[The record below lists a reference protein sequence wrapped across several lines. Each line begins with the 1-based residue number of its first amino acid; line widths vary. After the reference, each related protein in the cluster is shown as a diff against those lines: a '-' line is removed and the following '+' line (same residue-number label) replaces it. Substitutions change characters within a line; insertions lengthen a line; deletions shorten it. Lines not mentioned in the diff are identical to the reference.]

1 MRAHKRAFKPPRL
14 KSQICFIGFPDF
26 VSPNEL
32 NSKRKTQETPLIE
45 YFSKKEYNTFSSKKT
60 KKRQNK
66 RKMRDMKH
74 RIPKLLISFFIF
86 ALVLIIAVPSTGF
99 AAKAKNEMT
108 VAKTKSSKTVESKKT
123 KNVTAKYKKQV
134 NTILEATQLY
144 YSVRLNYS
152 MKVGQ
157 TKKIKLTSLEK
168 QNVAAGRQVLEGQ
181 SRITNFAF
189 KELFGANARIASLS
203 FKTYPE
209 VPKELVVRCNSNYVR
224 LAVGD
229 WGETYPVYKLKSV
242 TKTGKKWKAVFKV
255 STYDGYTDTTKPLG
269 KVVLTLKKNKKSV
282 YGFNITG
289 ITLKRNK

>member
-1 MRAHKRAFKPPRL
+1 MNIFL
-14 KSQICFIGFPDF
+14 KKNTISF
-26 VSPNEL
+26 SNE
-32 NSKRKTQETPLIE
+32 KD
-45 YFSKKEYNTFSSKKT
+45 
-60 KKRQNK
+60 KKRQDK
-66 RKMRDMKH
+66 RKMRDMKR

-86 ALVLIIAVPSTGF
+86 ALVLIVAVPSTGF
-99 AAKAKNEMT
+99 AAKAKNEVS
-108 VAKTKSSKTVESKKT
+108 VAKTKSSETVQSKKT
-123 KNVTAKYKKQV
+123 KNVTAKYKKQM
-134 NTILEATQLY
+134 NNILEATQLY

-152 MKVGQ
+152 MKAGQ
-157 TKKIKLTSLEK
+157 AKKIKLTSLEK

-189 KELFGANARIASLS
+189 SQRVKELFGANARIASLS

-224 LAVGD
+224 LTVGD

-242 TKTGKKWKAVFKV
+242 TKTGRKWKTVFKV
-255 STYDGYTDTTKPLG
+255 SMYDSYTDTTKPLG
-269 KVVLTLKKNKKSV
+269 KVVLALKKNKKSV